1 MSKLRT
7 CITKTLAL
15 HIACCLDNDNDTDSS
30 SSSSSSSKN
39 KNKDQMEAT
48 CVTECQLQS
57 SPMHVSWQ
65 QQQRQALLAT
75 IGRGIQMMTTT
86 MMSLLWLDYGQ
97 NQIIR
102 GRGRGRVKQGQMNNE
117 VKSKGF
123 GQKNFSCLVSF
134 YETNLRSSVGIEIS
148 EIWRL
153 RIANTITYI
162 QRTHIAHTPGGFLFT
177 IFTSLTWTFSY
188 SWHLIYVQVELF
200 Q

>member
-1 MSKLRT
+1 
-7 CITKTLAL
+7 
-15 HIACCLDNDNDTDSS
+15 
-30 SSSSSSSKN
+30 
-39 KNKDQMEAT
+39 MEAT

-97 NQIIR
+97 NQDYKGAGER
-102 GRGRGRVKQGQMNNE
+102 SRGRVKQGQMNNE

-148 EIWRL
+148 EI
-153 RIANTITYI
+153 
-162 QRTHIAHTPGGFLFT
+162 
-177 IFTSLTWTFSY
+177 
-188 SWHLIYVQVELF
+188 
-200 Q
+200 